1 MREPDDHQQPG
12 TQAPDEQELARIAE
26 RNRLIVQVME
36 INAKQRHLESL
47 YVGLSLELELVQRA
61 AGEPGATEAQRE
73 AASGLRAQHE
83 AQRRQLE
90 KFAVEREWLDRM
102 LAELDGAVLPTF
114 DPRQGHA

>member
-1 MREPDDHQQPG
+1 MREPDDHQE
-12 TQAPDEQELARIAE
+12 PDAQELARIAE
-26 RNRLIVQVME
+26 RNRLIVRVME

-47 YVGLSLELELVQRA
+47 YVGLSLELEFAQRA
-61 AGEPGATEAQRE
+61 AGEQGAEAI
-73 AASGLRAQHE
+73 AGLKAQHE